1 MVSTDLIVYG
11 DYMSQPSRAV
21 FAFCLLNKIPHQV
34 QIVSVVAM
42 DQYSAEFKAVNP
54 NAKVPAI
61 SDNGLKLFESN
72 TILRYLH
79 DTRKCADHWYPKE
92 ERARAKVEEYL

>member
-1 MVSTDLIVYG
+1 MVSNELIVYG

-34 QIVSVVAM
+34 EIISVIAL
-42 DQYSAEFKAVNP
+42 DQYSKEYKTVNP
-54 NAKVPAI
+54 NGKVPAI
-61 SDNGLKLFESN
+61 NDNGFKLFESN

-79 DTRKCADHWYPKE
+79 
-92 ERARAKVEEYL
+92 